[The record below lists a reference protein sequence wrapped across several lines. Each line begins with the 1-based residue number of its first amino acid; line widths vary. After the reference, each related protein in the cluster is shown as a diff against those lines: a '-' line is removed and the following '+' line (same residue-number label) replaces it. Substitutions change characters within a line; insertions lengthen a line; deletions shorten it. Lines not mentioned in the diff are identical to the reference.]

1 MDEYIVGI
9 DIGSSKVRAAA
20 GKVDRYGKIQIMG
33 VASAKCNGVKKGIV
47 VDIDN
52 TSEAVKECIAALE
65 RMVDI
70 KIKEAYISLPGGIS
84 ELLWNKGVVAVSS
97 EDREIRESDVKRV
110 LKASKIVTIPSDKE
124 IIGVIPEQYIID
136 GYDKIKDPIGMSGLR
151 LEVDAQIILAQTT
164 VVNNLFKSVIKAEV
178 KVLGVVFQPL
188 AISQAVLKDDE
199 IQRGVAVIDVGAEC
213 TNIYVYEGG
222 NLASI
227 QTAALGGSIITN
239 DISVCLKIP
248 FSEAENL
255 KKKHVSLGED
265 NANYNIKI
273 EVNAD
278 YNNKIKVDYYMLKQ
292 IVEARVEEL
301 LCIIDEKLKSNE
313 YYEKVSGIVIVGG
326 GLGLIKGIED
336 FSKNI
341 IKKPI
346 RIGTPGTVGASNPLY
361 ACTVGIVKDVSY
373 AVKGNKLSADIEKQ
387 QENKYKDYTKSKDKK
402 EIRNEN
408 KNGIVLKIKEFF
420 TDFF

>member
-1 MDEYIVGI
+1 MDEYIIGI

-20 GKVDRYGKIQIMG
+20 GKVDKHGKMQIMG
-33 VASAKCNGVKKGIV
+33 ITSAKCSGVKKGIV
-47 VDIDN
+47 IDIDN
-52 TSEAVKECIAALE
+52 TSEAVKECITALE

-97 EDREIRESDVKRV
+97 EDREIKESDVKRV

-151 LEVDAQIILAQTT
+151 LEVDAQIILAETT

-199 IQRGVAVIDVGAEC
+199 IQRGVAVVDMGAEC

-227 QTAALGGSIITN
+227 GTAALGGNIITN

-248 FSEAENL
+248 FLEAENL
-255 KKKHVSLGED
+255 KIKHASVGED
-265 NANYNIKI
+265 NVNYNIKI
-273 EVNAD
+273 EINAD
-278 YNNKIKVDYYMLKQ
+278 YNNKVQVDNYMLKQ

-301 LCIIDEKLKSNE
+301 LCIIEEKLKSSE

-346 RIGTPGTVGASNPLY
+346 RIGTPGYVGAASPLY
-361 ACTVGIVKDVSY
+361 ACTVGIVKDISY
-373 AVKGNKLSADIEKQ
+373 TVKDNNFLSKT
-387 QENKYKDYTKSKDKK
+387 ENQSESTHKEWNKSKDKK
-402 EIRNEN
+402 EISNEN
-408 KNGIVLKIKEFF
+408 NNGIVLKIKEFF

>member
-1 MDEYIVGI
+1 MDEYIIGI

-20 GKVDRYGKIQIMG
+20 GKMDKYGKVQIIG
-33 VASAKCNGVKKGIV
+33 ITSAKCNGVKKGIV

-52 TSEAVKECIAALE
+52 TSEAVRECITALE

-97 EDREIRESDVKRV
+97 EDREIRENDVKRV

-151 LEVDAQIILAQTT
+151 LEVDSQIILAQTT

-199 IQRGVAVIDVGAEC
+199 IQRGVAVIDMGAEC

-222 NLASI
+222 NLTNI
-227 QTAALGGSIITN
+227 ETAALGGSIITN

-248 FSEAENL
+248 FLEAENL
-255 KKKHVSLGED
+255 KIKYASVGED
-265 NANYNIKI
+265 DANYNTKI
-273 EVNAD
+273 EVDAD
-278 YNNKIKVDYYMLKQ
+278 YNNKIQVDYYTLKQ

-301 LCIIDEKLKSNE
+301 LYIIDEKLRSSE

-336 FSKNI
+336 FSSNI
-341 IKKPI
+341 IKKPV
-346 RIGTPGTVGASNPLY
+346 RVGTPGTVGSSNPLY
-361 ACTVGIVKDVSY
+361 ACIAGIVKDVSY
-373 AVKGNKLSADIEKQ
+373 AAKGSNFSGKTEKL
-387 QENKYKDYTKSKDKK
+387 QENEYKGYTKGKDKK
-402 EIRNEN
+402 EVKSEN